1 MPAGGRN
8 DGRIHPR
15 TDGWMISYLFRE
27 GNYWEVNWV
36 MNLPN
41 IAEATSKGLCDNKA
55 NMAVPAFVLVCYSYN
70 PIYITNQSQLSF
82 EKVYFFRH
90 AQKNHSTCHVV

>member
-1 MPAGGRN
+1 MTDASIHGRM
-8 DGRIHPR
+8 
-15 TDGWMISYLFRE
+15 DGWMISYLFRE

-55 NMAVPAFVLVCYSYN
+55 NMAVPAFVLICYSYN
-70 PIYITNQSQLSF
+70 LPIYITNQSQLSF

-90 AQKNHSTCHVV
+90 AQKTHSTCHVV